1 MKIAV
6 IGSGNLATQVATA
19 LYEQQH
25 HIVQVYSP
33 TLAHAQELAARLNC
47 DATADYRSV
56 TTDADA
62 YIIAVKDDAIKEVAQ
77 AICPKN
83 PSAVFMHT
91 AGSVS
96 IDVFKGHAQHYGV
109 LYPMQS
115 FSKARRPL
123 FREIPFFIEASDAE
137 SLNVIRALAESVSEN
152 VIEAD
157 SDRRKKMH
165 LAAVFCSNMANHCYR
180 LAERTLQAEGIDF
193 NLFLPLIEET
203 ANKVRLMSPK
213 DAQTGPMRRGDTQV
227 MQMQEA
233 LIPDE
238 RTRQIY
244 RLFADSIRSDYE

>member
-6 IGSGNLATQVATA
+6 IGSGNLATQVAVA
-19 LYEQQH
+19 LHEKGH
-25 HIVQVYSP
+25 AIMQVYSP
-33 TLAHAQELAARLNC
+33 TLAHAQELADRLHC
-47 DATADYRSV
+47 DATNDCRSI
-56 TTDADA
+56 TAAADA
-62 YIIAVKDDAIKEVAQ
+62 YIIAVKDDAITEVAQ

-83 PSAVFMHT
+83 PDAVFMHT

-96 IDVFKGHAQHYGV
+96 IDIFRRHAPHYGV

-115 FSKARRPL
+115 FSKSRKPD
-123 FREIPFFIEASDAE
+123 FTKIPFFIEASDAE
-137 SLNVIRALAESVSEN
+137 SLRLIRTLAESVSEN

-157 SDRRKKMH
+157 SERRKKMH

-180 LAERTLQAEGIDF
+180 LAERVLQAEHIDF
-193 NLFLPLIEET
+193 SLFLPLIQET
-203 ANKVRLMSPK
+203 ADKVHLMSPK

-227 MQMQEA
+227 MQMQQT

-244 RLFADSIRSDYE
+244 RLFADSISSDYQ